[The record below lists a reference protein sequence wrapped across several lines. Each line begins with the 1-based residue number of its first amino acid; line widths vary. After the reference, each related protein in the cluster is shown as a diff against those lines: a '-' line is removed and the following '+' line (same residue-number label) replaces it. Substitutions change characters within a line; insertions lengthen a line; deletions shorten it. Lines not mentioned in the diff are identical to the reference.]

1 MHPYAYAVG
10 TEKTAKE
17 MGSLL
22 ENTEKAK
29 KFDSVCS
36 LTDGVFKNV
45 WLIRSISSVT

>member
-36 LTDGVFKNV
+36 LTDGVFENV